1 MREIAKHPKAIFLG
15 QCVGAPGTTQ
25 SDTFAGIPEEKLLE
39 MPVAENMQMGMAIGM
54 ALDGWLPVCV
64 YPRWNFL
71 ALAFDQLVNHL
82 DKLSIYSNGGYNPR
96 VIIRVATPSVSPFY
110 PGPQH
115 DADFTSVF
123 REALRTIP
131 VVTLQTA
138 DAVTR
143 EYARAATAP
152 HSTLLMEYTD
162 LYKDK
167 IPSVVK
173 R

>member
-1 MREIAKHPKAIFLG
+1 MREIARHPRALFLG
-15 QCVGAPGTTQ
+15 QCVGAPGTTM
-25 SDTFAGIPEEKLLE
+25 SDSFAGIAEEKLLE

-54 ALDGWLPVCV
+54 ALDGMLPVCV

-71 ALAFDQLVNHL
+71 GLAFDQLVNHL
-82 DKLSIYSNGGYNPR
+82 DRLNIYSAGGYNPR
-96 VIIRVATPSVSPFY
+96 VIIRVATPTVAPFY

-115 DADFTSVF
+115 DADFTSAF

-131 VVTLQTA
+131 VITLQTA
-138 DAVTR
+138 GEVIR

-152 HSTLLMEYTD
+152 HSTLLVEYTD

-167 IPSVVK
+167 IPSVV